1 MRNSKCT
8 AAHDHPGR
16 SSGRDAQLIFN
27 GTGDQTAERAFDY
40 FSEIR
45 NPALFLAI
53 AVPDIKQIKQI
64 KRRQS
69 STAGGY
75 DHG

>member
-8 AAHDHPGR
+8 AAHDRPGR

-40 FSEIR
+40 FSEIKNSAVR
-45 NPALFLAI
+45 LANV
-53 AVPDIKQIKQI
+53 VPEIKQIKQI
-64 KRRQS
+64 K
-69 STAGGY
+69 
-75 DHG
+75 